1 MTLVKLTYQAHDAT
15 TTEIV
20 NTESKRFVEIL
31 AMDELPTIAQA
42 PADAKPGVL
51 TLSRSLNYTDADGN
65 KKSVDIPYHVEDGNV
80 VIDKFTPF
88 ELRGFKITL
97 KRTNHGDMLS
107 VNLGQAEF
115 TLTERVQ
122 ANDMIN
128 AIRRT
133 QEFNSALLSDASV
146 ADDEDID
153 DEDIDDEPVA
163 KDTKPVIKDEPTK
176 ADDKATKLN
185 HKPTNAIRDAFKK

>member
-1 MTLVKLTYQAHDAT
+1 
-15 TTEIV
+15 
-20 NTESKRFVEIL
+20 
-31 AMDELPTIAQA
+31 
-42 PADAKPGVL
+42 
-51 TLSRSLNYTDADGN
+51 
-65 KKSVDIPYHVEDGNV
+65 
-80 VIDKFTPF
+80 
-88 ELRGFKITL
+88 
-97 KRTNHGDMLS
+97 MLS

-133 QEFNSALLSDASV
+133 QEFNSALLGDASV
-146 ADDEDID
+146 ADDEDV
-153 DEDIDDEPVA
+153 DDEPVA
-163 KDTKPVIKDEPTK
+163 KDTKPVIKDTKPVIKDEPTK